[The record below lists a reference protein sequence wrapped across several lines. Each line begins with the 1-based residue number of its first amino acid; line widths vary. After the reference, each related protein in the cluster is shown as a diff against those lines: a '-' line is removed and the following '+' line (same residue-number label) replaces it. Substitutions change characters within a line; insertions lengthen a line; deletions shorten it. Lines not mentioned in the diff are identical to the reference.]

1 MSFIKINDIKPK
13 EIVPGFNGRFIHSA
27 NMTVAYW
34 DMKAGASIPV
44 HQHVHE
50 MIVNV
55 LEGRLQ
61 LTIGTDTKVLETGMA
76 AVIPSNVPHTA
87 TAITA
92 CRAIDVFYPVRT
104 DYSNAE

>member
-1 MSFIKINDIKPK
+1 MSFIKISDIQPK
-13 EIVPGFNGRFIHSA
+13 EIVPGFSARFIHSA

-34 DMKAGASIPV
+34 DMTAGASIPF

-55 LEGRLQ
+55 IEGRLQ
-61 LTIGTDTKVLETGMA
+61 LTIGNDTKVLSAGMA

-87 TAITA
+87 KALTE
-92 CRAIDVFYPVRT
+92 CKVIDVFYPVRE
-104 DYSNAE
+104 DYAKA